1 MNRSEFMKKL
11 EELLANIPKEEREE
25 ALQYYNDYFEDAGPE
40 HEGDVIRELESPEKV
55 AETLGVVSAGETYK
69 SKKSYESN
77 KGYVS
82 TDVMNGSKNTS
93 SFKNWFSGNPGKV
106 AFVVILCVICAP
118 IVLPILFAIC
128 MTIFGLAVAAVSIFA
143 ALVIAA
149 GSIAIAGVVTVVMGF
164 PMLVVSFPTGIFSI
178 GSGLILGVLG
188 VIGVVG
194 AVKLCTIVY
203 PAIYR
208 FITNLFRKIFRKAN

>member
-25 ALQYYNDYFEDAGPE
+25 AMQYYNDYFEDAGPE
-40 HEGDVIRELESPEKV
+40 HEGDVIRELGSPEKI
-55 AETLGVVSAGETYK
+55 AETLGAVSTSETSSRKETYK
-69 SKKSYESN
+69 SSE
-77 KGYVS
+77 GYVS
-82 TDVMNGSKNTS
+82 MDVIDGSKNTS

-106 AFVVILCVICAP
+106 VFIIILCVICAP

-128 MTIFGLAVAAVSIFA
+128 MTIFGLVVAAVSVFA

-164 PMLVVSFPTGIFSI
+164 PMLVVSFPIGIFSI

-208 FITNLFRKIFRKAN
+208 FVTNLFRKIFRKTN